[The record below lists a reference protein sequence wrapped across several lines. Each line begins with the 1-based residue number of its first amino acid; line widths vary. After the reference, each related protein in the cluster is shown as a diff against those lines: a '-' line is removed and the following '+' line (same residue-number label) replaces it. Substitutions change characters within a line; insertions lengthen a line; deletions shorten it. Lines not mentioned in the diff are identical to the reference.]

1 MNTEPRTSGTSSYRH
16 IDNDTGPFLCKICS
30 KAFTKRTSRNRHV
43 LYCRKKLVDSL
54 PVLRKSCAACR
65 KAKAK
70 CDSELPNCSR
80 CDDRGLT
87 CVYELTRKSATSAQQ
102 PEPSSDSTLL
112 VDIAEPGN
120 QTDIRW
126 NAHADNGNDDQ
137 ISLDMDTPSLWLAPV
152 PDLTPQNDL
161 ALWESEAGFVED
173 LEVSDMG
180 ANISSNGYP
189 FNGSPINWFISSPS
203 PSLGL
208 TLDATFST
216 PADCMFHT
224 PYLVL
229 RPMDYDLSPTS
240 PRSPFIHA
248 YLSTGSQIGRT
259 FLLQNFK
266 SYATALATKNLPPF
280 IHGTS
285 LPPPNSCQ
293 TPTCATPPPLP
304 TLEICKSIVSL
315 YTTKTPATSSFIWR
329 TITMEKNRFINEYV
343 NGDEWTVLSMLQA
356 VTLYILLR
364 IFDED
369 SFSAEFD
376 SELARAMTEIEIQA
390 GQFKLVCS
398 AEIEGRRPE
407 WKEWVLVESKRR
419 TVTVLFILHLL
430 FDIKP
435 EGRAK
440 SKVGLSVLPLPAHK
454 NLWEAAT
461 EGEWIEKYDE
471 MLRARDGRGH
481 LRWADLMAL
490 GRGHGGDKMNDLSS
504 WMVSGDAFGMLVLMA
519 ANSL

>member
-1 MNTEPRTSGTSSYRH
+1 MNIEPRTSGRH

-30 KAFTKRTSRNRHV
+30 KAFTKRMLRFLLLLSTILLAICSTVVLGPSRNRHV
-43 LYCRKKLVDSL
+43 QYCRKKWLDSL

-80 CDDRGLT
+80 CNDRALT
-87 CVYELTRKSATSAQQ
+87 CVYELTKKSVTSGQQ
-102 PEPSSDSTLL
+102 PAFAPPDEPSSDGTLL
-112 VDIAEPGN
+112 IDIPEPGYQN
-120 QTDIRW
+120 DIPW
-126 NAHADNGNDDQ
+126 NTHADNGNDAQ
-137 ISLDMDTPSLWLAPV
+137 ISLDMDAPSLWLAPV

-161 ALWESEAGFVED
+161 AFWEPDAGFVED
-173 LEVSDMG
+173 LEVPDYS
-180 ANISSNGYP
+180 I
-189 FNGSPINWFISSPS
+189 NGSPINWSISGPT
-203 PSLGL
+203 LGLCL

-229 RPMDYDLSPTS
+229 RPMDRDLSPTS
-240 PRSPFIHA
+240 PKSPFIHV

-259 FLLQNFK
+259 FILQNMK

-285 LPPPNSCQ
+285 LPSPDPSSCQ
-293 TPTCATPPPLP
+293 TPTCAIPPPLP

-315 YTTKTPATSSFIWR
+315 YTTKTPATSSFVWR
-329 TITMEKNRFINEYV
+329 TITLEKDRFMNEYM

-376 SELARAMTEIEIQA
+376 RELATAM
-390 GQFKLVCS
+390 
-398 AEIEGRRPE
+398 
-407 WKEWVLVESKRR
+407 
-419 TVTVLFILHLL
+419 
-430 FDIKP
+430 
-435 EGRAK
+435 
-440 SKVGLSVLPLPAHK
+440 
-454 NLWEAAT
+454 
-461 EGEWIEKYDE
+461 
-471 MLRARDGRGH
+471 
-481 LRWADLMAL
+481 
-490 GRGHGGDKMNDLSS
+490 
-504 WMVSGDAFGMLVLMA
+504 MVRL
-519 ANSL
+519 